1 MSDDDRDID
10 IESDVGVFPT
20 WQFTGFVLHVYFQ
33 THYNFLHFILL
44 QAENDSDSRTHA
56 RNSVGG
62 SGYYSQVKV
71 GFVKRTNILHRTY
84 LYVVVVILSRITSF

>member
-10 IESDVGVFPT
+10 IESDVGVFPI
-20 WQFTGFVLHVYFQ
+20 WQFIEFVLHVYFDPDNIFA
-33 THYNFLHFILL
+33 NF

-62 SGYYSQVKV
+62 SGYYSQVNGACIYCK
-71 GFVKRTNILHRTY
+71 Y
-84 LYVVVVILSRITSF
+84 LVISNCHKYVL